1 MSATSPVRS
10 WPARPTNGMP
20 WRSSSA
26 PGPSPTNTRSAPGSP
41 SPKTT
46 WLRPWVANGHFVQA
60 SASRSSSSNDA
71 NGDSTT
77 NDTPDGMPP
86 SGHRVPDGVDHG
98 AGGDD
103 PETVEM
109 GVDAAGGESEGEVPV
124 EARVR
129 WGDGPAH
136 RMVRGLRQQVAFEL
150 GETGVCRDD
159 DQRCVLAFD
168 EGQRLRERRGIRGGR
183 PAPPQ
188 APVVAH
194 HLAERVH

>member
-1 MSATSPVRS
+1 MSAMSPVRS

-46 WLRPWVANGHFVQA
+46 WLRPWVAKGHFVQA

-86 SGHRVPDGVDHG
+86 SGHRVPDGGDHG

-103 PETVEM
+103 P
-109 GVDAAGGESEGEVPV
+109 AGGEGEGEVPV
-124 EARVR
+124 EACVR
-129 WGDGPAH
+129 GRDGPAH
-136 RMVRGLRQQVAFEL
+136 RMVRGLGQQVAFEL

-159 DQRCVLAFD
+159 
-168 EGQRLRERRGIRGGR
+168 
-183 PAPPQ
+183 
-188 APVVAH
+188 
-194 HLAERVH
+194 